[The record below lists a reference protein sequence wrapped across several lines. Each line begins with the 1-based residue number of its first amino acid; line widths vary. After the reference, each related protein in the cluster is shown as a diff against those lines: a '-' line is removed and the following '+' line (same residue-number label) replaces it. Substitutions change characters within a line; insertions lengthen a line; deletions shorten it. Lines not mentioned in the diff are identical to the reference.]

1 MPRKL
6 KIQNRNVGNG
16 LSGME
21 FEMRQGHMMVD
32 EESEYKEPDTWTII
46 TALNRVLDQSRDS
59 ELTDEFWESVKNPLA
74 FLRGELGLTDIQI
87 VVLAMMI
94 EAGEPLSWK
103 KMGNYLNVS
112 RLMMMTYSEEI
123 EEMVKKRWFARSAS
137 FEMGRHYEG
146 FSLVYGVVTALRHN
160 KPFVPEKID
169 GLTEQQFVDKLE
181 SRIDKNFN
189 DRNVSFRDDEEWM
202 VQLCEANPHLPL
214 CHEVLKFSDDIH
226 VQSLLLMIVYD
237 YAQWEG
243 TDGEGLTFETINDL
257 YPEEFECDFMREH
270 LRDGDHPLMQCGY
283 IEQKCADGMADTEQ
297 YMLTTRAKN
306 ELLAAYKPSH
316 KKCKRMQQR
325 MGSRFLKDYKT
336 IKEKPLFYNETE
348 QQQIERLTSLLSV
361 DNFPNIQK
369 RLEEEGM
376 RKGFACLFYGGPGTG
391 KTETVLQI
399 ARQTGRNLMQVDI
412 AGMRDKF
419 VGESE
424 KNIKA
429 VFQRYR
435 ELCRNSE
442 VKPILFFNEA
452 DGIFG
457 KRSTFGGNNP
467 SVEKM
472 DNAMQNIILQ
482 EIEDLEGIL
491 IATTN
496 LTNNLDSAF
505 ERRFIF
511 KIEFHKPDT
520 KVKSLIW
527 RSMLKD
533 LSDEDA
539 RQLATNFDF
548 SGGQIENIARKRT
561 VDYILSGKHA
571 SLEDIEN
578 YCRAEVIDTKTTR
591 HHIVGFTA

>member
-306 ELLAAYKPSH
+306 ELLGAYKPSH

-539 RQLATNFDF
+539 RRSDREHCPQAHRRLHPLW
-548 SGGQIENIARKRT
+548 Q
-561 VDYILSGKHA
+561 VCLP
-571 SLEDIEN
+571 
-578 YCRAEVIDTKTTR
+578 
-591 HHIVGFTA
+591 

>member
-306 ELLAAYKPSH
+306 ELLGAYKPSH

-452 DGIFG
+452 DGILG
-457 KRSTFGGNNP
+457 KRSTFGGTNP

-496 LTNNLDSAF
+496 LTNNLDTAF

-561 VDYILSGKHA
+561 VDYILSGKYA
-571 SLEDIEN
+571 SLEEIEA
-578 YCRAEVIDTKTTR
+578 YCRAEILSNKNER
-591 HHIVGFTA
+591 HHIAGFSA

>member
-1 MPRKL
+1 MPRSL
-6 KIQNRNVGNG
+6 KIQKRN
-16 LSGME
+16 LATE
-21 FEMRQGHMMVD
+21 LDFEMRQGNMMPD
-32 EESEYKEPDTWTII
+32 EKSEYKEPDTWTII
-46 TALNRVLDQSRDS
+46 TALNRVLEQARNS
-59 ELTDEFWESVKNPLA
+59 ELSDEFWQSVKNPLA
-74 FLRGELGLTDIQI
+74 FLRGELGLTDVQI

-103 KMGNYLNVS
+103 KMGNYLHVS

-123 EEMVKKRWFARSAS
+123 EELVHKRWLSRSAS
-137 FEMGRHYEG
+137 FELGRNYEG

-181 SRIDKNFN
+181 SHIDKNFS
-189 DRNVSFRDDEEWM
+189 DHNVSFCDDEEWM
-202 VQLCEANPHLPL
+202 VQLCKANPHLPL

-243 TDGEGLTFETINDL
+243 TDGEGLTFETIDGL
-257 YPEEFECDFMREH
+257 YPEEYDCDFLREH
-270 LRDGDHPLMQCGY
+270 LRNGDHTLMQCGF

-306 ELLAAYKPSH
+306 ELLSAYKPSH

-336 IKEKPLFYNETE
+336 IKEKPLFYNESE
-348 QQQIERLTSLLSV
+348 QQQIERLTSLLSAE
-361 DNFPNIQK
+361 NFPSIQK

-452 DGIFG
+452 DGILG
-457 KRSTFGGNNP
+457 KRSTFGGVNP
-467 SVEKM
+467 SIEKM

-496 LTNNLDSAF
+496 LTDNLDSAF

-511 KIEFHKPDT
+511 KIEFHKPNT
-520 KVKSLIW
+520 MVKSLIW

-539 RQLATNFDF
+539 QQLAAHFDF

-561 VDYILSGKHA
+561 VDYILSGQYA
-571 SLEDIEN
+571 SLDEIEK
-578 YCRAEVIDTKTTR
+578 YCRAELLDNKKER
-591 HHIVGFTA
+591 HHIAGFSA

>member
-1 MPRKL
+1 MPRSL
-6 KIQNRNVGNG
+6 KIQKRN
-16 LSGME
+16 LATE
-21 FEMRQGHMMVD
+21 LDFEMRQGHMMAD
-32 EESEYKEPDTWTII
+32 EEPEYKEPDTWTII
-46 TALNRVLDQSRDS
+46 TALNRVLEQARNS
-59 ELTDEFWESVKNPLA
+59 ELSDEFWQSVKNPLA
-74 FLRGELGLTDIQI
+74 FLRGELGLTDVQI

-103 KMGNYLNVS
+103 KMGNYLHVS

-123 EEMVKKRWFARSAS
+123 EELVHKRWLSRSAS
-137 FEMGRHYEG
+137 FELGRNYEG
-146 FSLVYGVVTALRHN
+146 FSLVHGVVTALRHN

-181 SRIDKNFN
+181 SHIDKNFS
-189 DRNVSFRDDEEWM
+189 DHNVSFCDDEEWM
-202 VQLCEANPHLPL
+202 VQLCKANPHLPL

-243 TDGEGLTFETINDL
+243 TDGEGLTFETIDGL
-257 YPEEFECDFMREH
+257 YPEEYDCDFLREH
-270 LRDGDHPLMQCGY
+270 LRNGDHTLMQCGF

-306 ELLAAYKPSH
+306 ELLSAYKPSH

-336 IKEKPLFYNETE
+336 IKEKPLFYNESE
-348 QQQIERLTSLLSV
+348 QQQIERLTSLLSAE
-361 DNFPNIQK
+361 NFPSIQK

-452 DGIFG
+452 DGILG
-457 KRSTFGGNNP
+457 KRSTFGGTNP
-467 SVEKM
+467 SIEKM

-496 LTNNLDSAF
+496 LTDNLDSAF

-511 KIEFHKPDT
+511 KIEFHKPNT
-520 KVKSLIW
+520 MVKSLIW

-539 RQLATNFDF
+539 QQLAAHFDF

-561 VDYILSGKHA
+561 VDYILSGQYA
-571 SLEDIEN
+571 SLEEIEK
-578 YCRAEVIDTKTTR
+578 YCRAELLDNKKER
-591 HHIVGFTA
+591 HHIAGFSA

>member
-1 MPRKL
+1 MPRSL
-6 KIQNRNVGNG
+6 KIQKRN
-16 LSGME
+16 LATE
-21 FEMRQGHMMVD
+21 LDFEMHQGHMMAD
-32 EESEYKEPDTWTII
+32 EKSEYKEPDTWTII
-46 TALNRVLDQSRDS
+46 TALNRVLEQARNS
-59 ELTDEFWESVKNPLA
+59 ELSDEFWQSVKNPLA
-74 FLRGELGLTDIQI
+74 FLRGELGLTDVQI

-103 KMGNYLNVS
+103 KMGNYLHVS

-123 EEMVKKRWFARSAS
+123 EELVHKRWLSRSAS
-137 FEMGRHYEG
+137 FELGRNYEG
-146 FSLVYGVVTALRHN
+146 FSLVHGVVTALRHN

-181 SRIDKNFN
+181 SHIDKNFS
-189 DRNVSFRDDEEWM
+189 DHNVSFCDDEEWM
-202 VQLCEANPHLPL
+202 VQLCKANPHLPL

-243 TDGEGLTFETINDL
+243 TDGEGLTFETIDGL
-257 YPEEFECDFMREH
+257 YPEEYDCDFLREH
-270 LRDGDHPLMQCGY
+270 LRNGDHTLMQCGF

-306 ELLAAYKPSH
+306 ELLSAYKPSH

-336 IKEKPLFYNETE
+336 IKEKPLFYNESE
-348 QQQIERLTSLLSV
+348 QQQIERLTSLLSAE
-361 DNFPNIQK
+361 NFPSIQK

-452 DGIFG
+452 DGILG
-457 KRSTFGGNNP
+457 KRSTFGGVNP
-467 SVEKM
+467 SIEKM

-482 EIEDLEGIL
+482 EI
-491 IATTN
+491 
-496 LTNNLDSAF
+496 
-505 ERRFIF
+505 
-511 KIEFHKPDT
+511 
-520 KVKSLIW
+520 
-527 RSMLKD
+527 
-533 LSDEDA
+533 
-539 RQLATNFDF
+539 
-548 SGGQIENIARKRT
+548 
-561 VDYILSGKHA
+561 
-571 SLEDIEN
+571 
-578 YCRAEVIDTKTTR
+578 
-591 HHIVGFTA
+591 

>member
-1 MPRKL
+1 MPRSL
-6 KIQNRNVGNG
+6 KIQKRN
-16 LSGME
+16 LATE
-21 FEMRQGHMMVD
+21 LDFEMRQGNMMPD
-32 EESEYKEPDTWTII
+32 EKSEYKEPDTWTII
-46 TALNRVLDQSRDS
+46 TALNRVLEQARNS
-59 ELTDEFWESVKNPLA
+59 ELSDEFWQSVKNPLA
-74 FLRGELGLTDIQI
+74 FLRGELGLTDVQI

-103 KMGNYLNVS
+103 KMGNYLHVS

-123 EEMVKKRWFARSAS
+123 EELVHKRWLSRSAS
-137 FEMGRHYEG
+137 FELGRNYEG
-146 FSLVYGVVTALRHN
+146 FSLVHGVVTALRHN

-181 SRIDKNFN
+181 SHIDKNFS
-189 DRNVSFRDDEEWM
+189 DHNVSFCDDEEWM
-202 VQLCEANPHLPL
+202 VQLCKANTHLPL

-243 TDGEGLTFETINDL
+243 TDGEGLTFETIDGL
-257 YPEEFECDFMREH
+257 YPEEYDCDFLREH
-270 LRDGDHPLMQCGY
+270 LRNGDHTLMQCGF

-306 ELLAAYKPSH
+306 ELLSAYKPSH

-336 IKEKPLFYNETE
+336 IKEKPLFYNESE
-348 QQQIERLTSLLSV
+348 QQQIERLTSLLSAE
-361 DNFPNIQK
+361 NFPSIQK

-452 DGIFG
+452 DGILG
-457 KRSTFGGNNP
+457 KRSTFGGVNP
-467 SVEKM
+467 SIEKM

-496 LTNNLDSAF
+496 LTDNLDSAF

-511 KIEFHKPDT
+511 KIEFHKPNT
-520 KVKSLIW
+520 MVKSLIW

-539 RQLATNFDF
+539 QQLAAHFDF

-561 VDYILSGKHA
+561 VDYILSGQYA
-571 SLEDIEN
+571 SLEEIEK
-578 YCRAEVIDTKTTR
+578 YCRAELLDNKKER
-591 HHIVGFTA
+591 HHIAGFSA

>member
-1 MPRKL
+1 MPRSL
-6 KIQNRNVGNG
+6 KIQKRN
-16 LSGME
+16 LATE
-21 FEMRQGHMMVD
+21 LDFEMRQGHMMAD
-32 EESEYKEPDTWTII
+32 EEPEYKEPDTWTII
-46 TALNRVLDQSRDS
+46 TALNRVLEQARNS
-59 ELTDEFWESVKNPLA
+59 ELSDEFWQSVKNPLA
-74 FLRGELGLTDIQI
+74 FLRGELGLTDVQI

-103 KMGNYLNVS
+103 KMGNYLHVS

-123 EEMVKKRWFARSAS
+123 EELVHKRWLSRSAS
-137 FEMGRHYEG
+137 FELGRNYEG
-146 FSLVYGVVTALRHN
+146 FSLVHGVVTALRHN

-181 SRIDKNFN
+181 SHIDKNFS
-189 DRNVSFRDDEEWM
+189 DHNVSFCDDEEWM
-202 VQLCEANPHLPL
+202 VQLCKANTHLPL

-243 TDGEGLTFETINDL
+243 TDGEGLTFETIDGL
-257 YPEEFECDFMREH
+257 YPEEYDCDFLREH
-270 LRDGDHPLMQCGY
+270 LRNGDHTLMQCGF

-306 ELLAAYKPSH
+306 ELLSAYKPSH

-336 IKEKPLFYNETE
+336 IKEKPLFYNESE
-348 QQQIERLTSLLSV
+348 QQQIERLTSLLSAE
-361 DNFPNIQK
+361 NFPSIQK

-452 DGIFG
+452 DGILG
-457 KRSTFGGNNP
+457 KRSTFGGVNP
-467 SVEKM
+467 SIEKM

-496 LTNNLDSAF
+496 LTDNLDSAF

-511 KIEFHKPDT
+511 KIEFHKPNT
-520 KVKSLIW
+520 MVKSLIW

-539 RQLATNFDF
+539 QQLAAHFDF

-561 VDYILSGKHA
+561 VDYILSGQYA
-571 SLEDIEN
+571 SLEEIEK
-578 YCRAEVIDTKTTR
+578 YCRAELLDNKKER
-591 HHIVGFTA
+591 HHIAGFSA

>member
-32 EESEYKEPDTWTII
+32 EEPEYKEPDTWTII

-202 VQLCEANPHLPL
+202 VQLCQANPHLPL

-457 KRSTFGGNNP
+457 KRSTFGSSNP

-496 LTNNLDSAF
+496 LTNNLDTAF

-561 VDYILSGKHA
+561 VDYILSGKYA
-571 SLEDIEN
+571 SLEEIEA
-578 YCRAEVIDTKTTR
+578 YCRAEILSNKNER
-591 HHIVGFTA
+591 HHIAGFSA

>member
-1 MPRKL
+1 MPRSL
-6 KIQNRNVGNG
+6 KIQKRN
-16 LSGME
+16 LATE
-21 FEMRQGHMMVD
+21 LDFEMQQGHMMAD
-32 EESEYKEPDTWTII
+32 EEPEYKEPDTWTII
-46 TALNRVLDQSRDS
+46 TALNRVLEQARNS
-59 ELTDEFWESVKNPLA
+59 ELSDEFWQSVKNPLA
-74 FLRGELGLTDIQI
+74 FLRGELGLTDVQI

-103 KMGNYLNVS
+103 KMGNYLHVS

-123 EEMVKKRWFARSAS
+123 EELVHKRWLSRSAS
-137 FEMGRHYEG
+137 FELGRNYEG
-146 FSLVYGVVTALRHN
+146 FSLVHGVVTALRHN

-181 SRIDKNFN
+181 SHIDKNFS
-189 DRNVSFRDDEEWM
+189 DHNVSFCDDEEWM
-202 VQLCEANPHLPL
+202 VQLCKANPHLPL

-243 TDGEGLTFETINDL
+243 TDGEGLTFETIDGL
-257 YPEEFECDFMREH
+257 YPEEYDCDFLREH
-270 LRDGDHPLMQCGY
+270 LRNGDHTLMQCGF

-306 ELLAAYKPSH
+306 ELLSAYKPSH

-336 IKEKPLFYNETE
+336 IKEKPLFYNESE
-348 QQQIERLTSLLSV
+348 QQQIERLTSLLSAE
-361 DNFPNIQK
+361 NFPSIQK

-452 DGIFG
+452 DGILG
-457 KRSTFGGNNP
+457 KRSTFGGVNP
-467 SVEKM
+467 SIEKM

-496 LTNNLDSAF
+496 LTDNLDSAF

-511 KIEFHKPDT
+511 KIEFHKPNT
-520 KVKSLIW
+520 MVKSLIW

-539 RQLATNFDF
+539 QQLAAHFDF

-561 VDYILSGKHA
+561 VDYILSGQYA
-571 SLEDIEN
+571 SLEEIEK
-578 YCRAEVIDTKTTR
+578 YCRAELLDNKKER
-591 HHIVGFTA
+591 HHIAGFSA

>member
-1 MPRKL
+1 MPRSL
-6 KIQNRNVGNG
+6 KIQKRN
-16 LSGME
+16 LATE
-21 FEMRQGHMMVD
+21 LDFEMRQGNMMPD
-32 EESEYKEPDTWTII
+32 EKSEYKEPDTWTII
-46 TALNRVLDQSRDS
+46 TALNRVLEQARNS
-59 ELTDEFWESVKNPLA
+59 ELSDEFWQSVKNPLA
-74 FLRGELGLTDIQI
+74 FLRGELGLTDVQI

-103 KMGNYLNVS
+103 KMGNYLHVS

-123 EEMVKKRWFARSAS
+123 EELVHKRWLSRSAS
-137 FEMGRHYEG
+137 FELGRNYEG
-146 FSLVYGVVTALRHN
+146 FSLVHGVVTALRHN

-181 SRIDKNFN
+181 SHIDKNFS
-189 DRNVSFRDDEEWM
+189 DHNVSFCDDEEWM
-202 VQLCEANPHLPL
+202 VQLCKANPHLPL

-243 TDGEGLTFETINDL
+243 TDGEGLTFETIDGL
-257 YPEEFECDFMREH
+257 YPEEYDCDFLREH
-270 LRDGDHPLMQCGY
+270 LRNGDHTLMQCGF

-306 ELLAAYKPSH
+306 ELLSAYKPSH

-336 IKEKPLFYNETE
+336 IKEKPLFYNESE
-348 QQQIERLTSLLSV
+348 QQQIERLTSLLSAE
-361 DNFPNIQK
+361 NFPSIQK

-452 DGIFG
+452 DGILG
-457 KRSTFGGNNP
+457 KRSTFGGVNP
-467 SVEKM
+467 SIEKM

-496 LTNNLDSAF
+496 LTDNLDSAF

-511 KIEFHKPDT
+511 KIEFHKPNT
-520 KVKSLIW
+520 MVKSLIW

-539 RQLATNFDF
+539 QQLAAHFDF

-561 VDYILSGKHA
+561 VDYILSGQYA
-571 SLEDIEN
+571 SLEEIVK
-578 YCRAEVIDTKTTR
+578 YCRAELLDNKKER
-591 HHIVGFTA
+591 HHIAGFSA